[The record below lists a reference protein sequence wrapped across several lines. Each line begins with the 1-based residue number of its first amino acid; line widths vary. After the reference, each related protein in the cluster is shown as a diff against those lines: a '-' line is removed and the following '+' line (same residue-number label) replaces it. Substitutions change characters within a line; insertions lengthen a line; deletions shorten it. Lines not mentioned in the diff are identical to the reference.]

1 MNVGDDPDQR
11 IAELER
17 ELAQQKRINEL
28 QTQLAGARATA
39 NEPVFSVNE
48 PAFYQQTSRPSRSLT
63 GMNLFGA
70 IAGVIGFCAG
80 GGSALTAMLPSTAL
94 WTSRIICGGPNQL
107 MINTSHYSY
116 KPNQSGTTV
125 DFECLKA
132 DGVYDANWI
141 AITALQSLLLTLV
154 FAGVA
159 AVVLVLRR
167 RSRQEPVSQTQVVLA
182 SGLGV
187 LAAAVVVFLASQA
200 IAGASRPTQM
210 PPGGNLSV
218 DGNAQTKNIACNDG
232 NLSVDGREMTVNV
245 TGHCAKISVDG
256 VINHVTV
263 DSVDA
268 IDVDGIHN
276 VVTYHS
282 GSPKVTQRNN
292 QNTVQQG

>member
-1 MNVGDDPDQR
+1 MNLGDDPQQR

-17 ELAQQKRINEL
+17 ELAEQKRINEL
-28 QTQLAGARATA
+28 QDQLAGARATVSEPVFPV
-39 NEPVFSVNE
+39 NEPVF
-48 PAFYQQTSRPSRSLT
+48 YRQQPPRPSRTLR
-63 GMNLFGA
+63 GANLFGA
-70 IAGVIGFCAG
+70 IAGFFGFCAG
-80 GGSALTAMLPSTAL
+80 GGAALTAALPSTAL
-94 WTSRIICGGPNQL
+94 WTSRIVCGAPNQL
-107 MINTSHYSY
+107 MVNTAHYSY

-141 AITALQSLLLTLV
+141 AITALQSVLLI
-154 FAGVA
+154 
-159 AVVLVLRR
+159 LVLADVRPSIRR
-167 RSRQEPVSQTQVVLA
+167 PSHSRQPVRPQVVLA

-187 LAAAVVVFLASQA
+187 VAVAVVVFVVSQA
-200 IAGASRPTQM
+200 ITGASRPTQM
-210 PPGGNLSV
+210 APGGSLSV

-245 TGHCAKISVDG
+245 TGHCAKLSVDG
-256 VINHVTV
+256 VINKVTI

-268 IDVDGIHN
+268 IDIDGVHN

-282 GSPKVTQRNN
+282 GSPKITKQNG